1 MKVAIVIDS
10 VFRGGAERQALYTAR
25 GLAGLGCDVELIY
38 YARCA
43 WEYDLSLAGGAKVTY
58 LPKEGRPLRF
68 VRRLRRHL
76 EHGTFS
82 VAHSFKSRPC
92 VYGGLAAW
100 RAGVP
105 VILGGL
111 RVEYEDRGLVRLG
124 HRLIQRVQAGW
135 VVNSQAVVA
144 SVVRELGADPERCFV
159 VRNAIDPSLF
169 RSSLTRAEARVK
181 LGLDPD
187 CPTVSILAGFRPQKN
202 HALFLAAAQGVLG
215 TYPDARFLVIGDG
228 PERRGIEMRI
238 AGLGLGDRVRVL
250 GFRSDVAD
258 CLAATDVSVLTSDY
272 EGVSN
277 SLMESMSAGVAVV
290 STRYPGADELIRDGH
305 DGLLVPRGDAR
316 ALADLLCKLLG
327 DPTER
332 ERLGRNGQRTIEER
346 YGVDAMAAALLA
358 VYEDRLRHA
367 TGRRSSEGS

>member
-1 MKVAIVIDS
+1 VKVAIVIDS

-43 WEYDLSLAGGAKVTY
+43 WEYDLSLAGDARVTY

-68 VRRLRRHL
+68 LRRLRRHL
-76 EHGTFS
+76 ERGAFS
-82 VAHSFKSRPC
+82 VVHSYKNTPC
-92 VYGGLAAW
+92 LYGGLAAW

-111 RVEYEDRGLVRLG
+111 RVEYDDRGLVRLG

-135 VVNSQAVVA
+135 VVNSEAVAA
-144 SVVRELGADPERCFV
+144 SVVRELGADRDRCFV
-159 VRNAIDPSLF
+159 VRNAIDPSQF
-169 RSSLTRAEARVK
+169 RSSLTRAEAKAK
-181 LGLDPD
+181 LGVDPD
-187 CPTVSILAGFRPQKN
+187 APTVSILAGFRPQKN
-202 HALFLAAAQGVLG
+202 HALFLDAAQRVLG
-215 TYPDARFLVIGDG
+215 THPDARFLVLGDG
-228 PERRGIEMRI
+228 PERSGIEARI
-238 AGLGLGDRVRVL
+238 AELGLADRVRML

-290 STRYPGADELIRDGH
+290 STHYPSAEELISDGH

-316 ALADLLCKLLG
+316 TLADRLCKLLG

-332 ERLGRNGQRTIEER
+332 ERLGRNGQRTIEQR
-346 YGVDAMAAALLA
+346 YGVDAMAAALRA

-367 TGRRSSEGS
+367 SGGRSSQGA